1 MLAPLDVVLF
11 DEIGALTA
19 VEAGHYVEGLVV
31 ERDRR
36 VEVAPRIQT
45 GDLSP
50 SVTTDVIYFTLVHG
64 FAWQR

>member
-11 DEIGALTA
+11 DEVCALAA
-19 VEAGHYVEGLVV
+19 VEAGHHVEGLVV

-45 GDLSP
+45 GDLGP
-50 SVTTDVIYFTLVHG
+50 SITTDVIYFTLVHG
-64 FAWQR
+64 FARQR